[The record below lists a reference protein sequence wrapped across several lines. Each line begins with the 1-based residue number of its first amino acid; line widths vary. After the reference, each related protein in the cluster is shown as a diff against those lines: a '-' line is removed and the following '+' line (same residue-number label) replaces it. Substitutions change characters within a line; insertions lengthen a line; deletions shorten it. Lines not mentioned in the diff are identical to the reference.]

1 MRVYNELV
9 VDKQE
14 PLCLYGRLKG
24 RGGWFPR
31 CTSGPKRIFWPL
43 PGSRRG
49 IMAEKNVFEVTDSG
63 FDAEVLKSTMPVL
76 VDFWA
81 PWCGP
86 CRAIAPV
93 VADLAAEYDGRL
105 KVGKCNVDENP
116 KTPSQYGI
124 RAIPTLIFFKEGKVS
139 EQITGA
145 VSKSQI
151 DAAIKKVL

>member
-1 MRVYNELV
+1 M
-9 VDKQE
+9 
-14 PLCLYGRLKG
+14 
-24 RGGWFPR
+24 
-31 CTSGPKRIFWPL
+31 T
-43 PGSRRG
+43 
-49 IMAEKNVFEVTDSG
+49 EKNIVEVSDETFEK
-63 FDAEVLKSTMPVL
+63 EVLQSDTPVL

-93 VADLAAEYDGRL
+93 IAELATEYEDKL
-105 KVGKCNVDENP
+105 KVGKCNVDESP

-124 RAIPTLIFFKEGKVS
+124 RAIPTLIIFKEGQIS

-151 DAAIKKVL
+151 DAAIKKVI

>member
-1 MRVYNELV
+1 
-9 VDKQE
+9 
-14 PLCLYGRLKG
+14 
-24 RGGWFPR
+24 
-31 CTSGPKRIFWPL
+31 
-43 PGSRRG
+43 
-49 IMAEKNVFEVTDSG
+49 MAEKNIIEVSDDSFEQ
-63 FDAEVLKSTMPVL
+63 EVLQSDIPVL

-93 VADLAAEYDGRL
+93 VAELATEYEGSL
-105 KVGKCNVDENP
+105 KVSKCNVDESP

-124 RAIPTLIFFKEGKVS
+124 RAIPTLIIFKEGNVS

-151 DAAIKKVL
+151 DAAIRKVI